1 MKQKQ
6 ISIILGI
13 HQSDVSRILSGARK
27 VSWPL
32 AEKLADLFPG
42 KSIREW
48 KQATPEELRRV
59 SYPLAEKLSD
69 IFPWKSMKQ
78 WRNASP
84 DEIREAFSHLR
95 ESE

>member
-13 HQSDVSRILSGARK
+13 HQSDISRLLSGA
-27 VSWPL
+27 
-32 AEKLADLFPG
+32 
-42 KSIREW
+42 
-48 KQATPEELRRV
+48 RRV